1 MMTDAECRLCRI
13 LQLQVRQLQQDIEEL
28 HLWYRQK
35 IEDREEENERL
46 TESLNKL
53 RQILQNMTL
62 ANTLVV
68 E

>member
-35 IEDREEENERL
+35 MKGSRRR
-46 TESLNKL
+46 K
-53 RQILQNMTL
+53 
-62 ANTLVV
+62 
-68 E
+68 

>member
-1 MMTDAECRLCRI
+1 MTDAECRLCRI